1 MASDKDSLTKA
12 YMERPDVFADAFNFL
27 LYDGEQVI
35 KPEELRE
42 MDTTAVALPFGSD
55 GKQASVLV
63 SRYNGKLLRVIP
75 NDELSRSAGLSREE
89 LAAKL
94 K

>member
-55 GKQASVLV
+55 GKQGRQAGFRSE
-63 SRYNGKLLRVIP
+63 GKRRFEAVGIKA
-75 NDELSRSAGLSREE
+75 RQ
-89 LAAKL
+89 
-94 K
+94 